1 MSRPFGCTASRTV
14 AAATVRL
21 PFGRVCCQIT
31 LVGLLLIG
39 IGPAASSK
47 AADPASPTKA
57 KTPLRWAA
65 DSEGGAPYIFK
76 SPDNPD
82 VNIGFEVELA
92 QALARELGRPI
103 EFVQYDFK
111 SLLQGL
117 ERGDFDLAMNGL
129 EVTPDRLRQVRFT
142 KPYYRY
148 RQQLI
153 VRADETRI
161 TSFHDCIRTPGIV
174 VGTMD
179 DTAADRLLDS
189 HGISKRVYDNQAE
202 PYEDLALGRTD
213 AVLLDAPI
221 AVYMTGGNPKLK
233 PAGSGVEPGDYAIAV
248 RKDERELAEALDAA
262 LARIIDSG
270 ELKAIY
276 EKWSLWNE
284 DQEVLKEHHVSDI
297 LAESAKK
304 WTPSVYLP
312 ELLSASLVT
321 LEVSFKSMAVAV
333 VLGLM
338 VALARLFGPAPV
350 RWLAL
355 GYVEFFRGIPVLLLL
370 IFIYF
375 GLPHALEASG
385 MEAVLGTWARLDPIS
400 ASILAFGLNYAAFEA
415 EIYRA
420 GISAVPAGQ
429 WEAAASLG
437 MRPSLAFRRII
448 LPQALRTILPP
459 TTNDFV
465 ALFKDTS
472 LVSVVSV
479 IELTKQYQILAKSS
493 LKYLEIGLATALL
506 YLLMSI
512 PLGWLS
518 RQMEAR
524 WRTG

>member
-1 MSRPFGCTASRTV
+1 MASSCSRSVSDRSVGNRLLRMTFGGWGV
-14 AAATVRL
+14 
-21 PFGRVCCQIT
+21 
-31 LVGLLLIG
+31 LLLG
-39 IGPAASSK
+39 AVLCFSSRANAEEPAKASK
-47 AADPASPTKA
+47 TQ
-57 KTPLRWAA
+57 TPLRWAA

-76 SPDNPD
+76 SPDNPN
-82 VNIGFEVELA
+82 VNIGFEVELVA
-92 QALARELGRPI
+92 ALSRELGRPI

-117 ERGDFDLAMNGL
+117 GRGDFDFAMNGL

-153 VRADETRI
+153 VRTEETRI
-161 TSFHDCIRTPGIV
+161 QSFDDCARLPGIV

-179 DTAADRLLDS
+179 DTAADRLLDARS
-189 HGISKRVYDNQAE
+189 IAKRVYDNQTE
-202 PYEDLALGRTD
+202 PFEDLALGRTD

-221 AVYMTGGNPKLK
+221 AQYMAGSNPKLK
-233 PAGSGVEPGDYAIAV
+233 RAGEGVEPGDYAIAV
-248 RKDERELAEALDAA
+248 RPGDRALAEALDAA
-262 LARIIDSG
+262 LAKVIDSG
-270 ELKAIY
+270 ELRTIY

-284 DQEVLKEHHVSDI
+284 EQAALKEHHVSDI

-304 WTPSVYLP
+304 WTPAVYLP
-312 ELLSASLVT
+312 ELFRAALVT
-321 LEVSFKSMAVAV
+321 LEVSFKSMAVAM
-333 VLGLM
+333 VLGLI
-338 VALARLFGPAPV
+338 VALARLFGPAPI

-355 GYVEFFRGIPVLLLL
+355 IYVEFFRGIPVLLLL
-370 IFIYF
+370 VFIYF
-375 GLPHALEASG
+375 GLPSALEASG
-385 MEAVLGTWARLDPIS
+385 MDAVLGTWGRLDPIS

-420 GISAVPAGQ
+420 GISAVPPGQ

-437 MRPSLAFRRII
+437 MRPPLAFRRII

-459 TTNDFV
+459 STNDFV

-518 RQMEAR
+518 RRMEAR
-524 WRTG
+524 WRGA